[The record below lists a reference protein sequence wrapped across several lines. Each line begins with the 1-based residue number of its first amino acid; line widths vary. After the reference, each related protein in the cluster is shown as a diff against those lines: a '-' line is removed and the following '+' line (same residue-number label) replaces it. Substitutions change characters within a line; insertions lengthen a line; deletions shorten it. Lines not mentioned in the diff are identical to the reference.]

1 MTIDITPAGQ
11 PEAAPAANTEQSWP
25 EGWDRVGALETSV
38 VGLLTVQLVIG
49 YEWFISG
56 LTKLWRGGFATG
68 LSGELRDKSVGVT
81 GGPQWFLDR
90 VVIPHGW
97 AFGWF
102 VLAAELAL
110 GLTLIGVTAVFLAR
124 RHELRVNPPDTSR
137 PHGSGIDRWDLAEHF
152 VPPRQRCHAAL
163 VPPEERFR
171 RRRRPRQCDVPHPA
185 RIPHCGRQTLC
196 ARPQSTP
203 LFGSLTGPASP
214 AAPTEA
220 HTMHAI

>member
-81 GGPQWFLDR
+81 GGPRWFLDR

-124 RHELRVNPPDTSR
+124 RHELRASTRQILLGLTALASIGGILLNISFHLANGATQPWFLPK
-137 PHGSGIDRWDLAEHF
+137 SGFDEGVGLDSVMSLIQLAFLIVAVRLF
-152 VPPRQRCHAAL
+152 VLGRKAHRSS
-163 VPPEERFR
+163 
-171 RRRRPRQCDVPHPA
+171 A
-185 RIPHCGRQTLC
+185 R
-196 ARPQSTP
+196 
-203 LFGSLTGPASP
+203 
-214 AAPTEA
+214 
-220 HTMHAI
+220 